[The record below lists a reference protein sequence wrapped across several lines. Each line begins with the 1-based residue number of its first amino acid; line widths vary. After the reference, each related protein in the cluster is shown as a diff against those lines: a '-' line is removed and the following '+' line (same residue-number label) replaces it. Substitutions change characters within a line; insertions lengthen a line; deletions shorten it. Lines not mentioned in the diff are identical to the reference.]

1 MAPNAAQHQ
10 GNKNMIEK
18 RLSYETK
25 KETLPKPKRMEVASK
40 EDYFELLRPV
50 FPKEAIQDL
59 SEDELKALLDHVID
73 TYYKPKF
80 ADGGSAD
87 DGDKPKPIDPLALT
101 NLLAA
106 MSDEEKKNLEWMLE
120 KLKVP
125 KK

>member
-1 MAPNAAQHQ
+1 MAPIRSQHQ

-59 SEDELKALLDHVID
+59 SEDELD

-87 DGDKPKPIDPLALT
+87 DGDKPKPIDPIALT